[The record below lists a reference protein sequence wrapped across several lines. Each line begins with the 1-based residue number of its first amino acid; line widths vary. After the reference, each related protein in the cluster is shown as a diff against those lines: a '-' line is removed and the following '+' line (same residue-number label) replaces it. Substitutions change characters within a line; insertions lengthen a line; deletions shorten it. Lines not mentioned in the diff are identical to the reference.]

1 MTFDY
6 SNHDYSKGYMSEKT
20 KLPTDRRFIE
30 KEHNRFTLNYDNN
43 GLKAN
48 IFYHKGSSDSRYHY
62 WKGTKL
68 YSNSYFYG
76 NDDVIKGIEIT
87 KDIDLD
93 SNNNLLVGAKAYNE
107 KYNYYNFW

>member
-1 MTFDY
+1 M
-6 SNHDYSKGYMSEKT
+6 
-20 KLPTDRRFIE
+20 
-30 KEHNRFTLNYDNN
+30 
-43 GLKAN
+43 
-48 IFYHKGSSDSRYHY
+48 
-62 WKGTKL
+62 

-107 KYNYYNFW
+107 KYNYYNFYDPNYKVATPINYAYDRNIYSVFAQLDHKFDNRHDVIIGAR